1 MPEAEI
7 VYSDVKF
14 KRRTRETKG
23 PEPVSCLADLIYSDI
38 RISKTSSAELPEASQ
53 QTVKST
59 RSKVTPERVAL
70 LVLSAL
76 LAAAVVA
83 LCVTKRDSEEKPCST
98 VQPTCPQPPE
108 VTGDSCSKCEE
119 GWEQHGGKCYYF
131 STNKSSW
138 NKSRDECR
146 AKGGDLVKIDS
157 REEQEFLGKK
167 VRRMMTD
174 HEDKFWIGLTDSAEQ
189 GRWLWVDGSPL
200 KKSLSYW
207 DDTEPDNWP
216 EDDCVMMG
224 EKGDRYLK
232 SWSDTSC
239 KVSHRSICEKPAA
252 KGQNKI
258 VCV

>member
-1 MPEAEI
+1 M
-7 VYSDVKF
+7 SS
-14 KRRTRETKG
+14 
-23 PEPVSCLADLIYSDI
+23 SCLWVTIFSLCLVFSSYLSPGFYYKSFISIHDYFNSTKTVASRNFILKAGMSISHLCDI
-38 RISKTSSAELPEASQ
+38 CVPFECLEASQ

-83 LCVTKRDSEEKPCST
+83 LCVTSECF
-98 VQPTCPQPPE
+98 
-108 VTGDSCSKCEE
+108 VTAGQKELPAA
-119 GWEQHGGKCYYF
+119 F
-131 STNKSSW
+131 KSYRHEH
-138 NKSRDECR
+138 RDECR

-157 REEQEFLGKK
+157 REEQVLN
-167 VRRMMTD
+167 TAAN
-174 HEDKFWIGLTDSAEQ
+174 KFWIGLTDSAEQ

-200 KKSLSYW
+200 NKSLSYW
-207 DDTEPDNWP
+207 NDTEPDNWP

-224 EKGDRYLK
+224 DKSHGYLK

-252 KGQNKI
+252 KGQNEI

>member
-14 KRRTRETKG
+14 KRGTMETKG
-23 PEPVSCLADLIYSDI
+23 PEPVSSLADLTYSDV
-38 RISKTSSAELPEASQ
+38 RISQTTSEELPEASQ

-59 RSKVTPERVAL
+59 RSKVAPERLAL

-83 LCVTKRDSEEKPCST
+83 LCVTKRDSEAKPCST
-98 VQPTCPQPPE
+98 VQPTCLQPAE
-108 VTGDSCSKCEE
+108 VTGDPCSKCEE

-138 NKSRDECR
+138 TKSRDDCI

-157 REEQEFLGKK
+157 REEQEFLWKK
-167 VRRMMTD
+167 VRRIMKD
-174 HEDKFWIGLTDSAEQ
+174 HEDKFWIGLTDLAEQ

-200 KKSLSYW
+200 NESLSYW
-207 DDTEPDNWP
+207 NYTEPDNWG

-224 EKGDRYLK
+224 EKSHGYLK
-232 SWSDTSC
+232 SWSDTFC
-239 KVSHRSICEKPAA
+239 EVSRRSICEKPAA
-252 KGQNKI
+252 K
-258 VCV
+258 

>member
-1 MPEAEI
+1 MMSRPQ
-7 VYSDVKF
+7 
-14 KRRTRETKG
+14 
-23 PEPVSCLADLIYSDI
+23 SCIEGG
-38 RISKTSSAELPEASQ
+38 TPSSRHSN
-53 QTVKST
+53 SSR
-59 RSKVTPERVAL
+59 RSKVMAERVAL
-70 LVLSAL
+70 VVLCIL
-76 LAAAVVA
+76 LAAALIVIYR
-83 LCVTKRDSEEKPCST
+83 LSEFGTFENTKIRESLKKLEDHRMKCENVLKENLSKTKPCST

-131 STNKSSW
+131 STSKSSW
-138 NKSRDECR
+138 NKSRDDCR

-157 REEQEFLGKK
+157 REEQEFLWKK

-200 KKSLSYW
+200 NKSLSYW
-207 DDTEPDNWP
+207 NDSGPDNWP
-216 EDDCVMMG
+216 EDDCVLMG
-224 EKGDRYLK
+224 DKGDRYLK
-232 SWSDTSC
+232 SWSDASC